1 MLKSGKLNDIN
12 EVNDEQ
18 NVVEGEDA
26 ENEGAKNLALLQRPF
41 VEDAHPELYVDAE
54 ETKKSSLNFLMT
66 KKVQYNN
73 INRLNIKPNIRVII
87 SYLE

>member
-1 MLKSGKLNDIN
+1 LELLKAGKLNEIN

-26 ENEGAKNLALLQRPF
+26 DEGSKIARPF

-54 ETKKSSLNFLMT
+54 ETKKSSFNLLLT
-66 KKVQYNN
+66 KKV
-73 INRLNIKPNIRVII
+73 
-87 SYLE
+87 LEYVLFGEN